1 MLTSAA
7 APLLI
12 ETYCKCSWA
21 LANKMSNFN
30 SNFLLKWILLT
41 LSLTFFEIA
50 GSFFLFFIHE
60 CPLWESVDH
69 GSWGS
74 TTVKDRGLRLF
85 PMALRQKLWQQKE
98 NWPSGKMEHG
108 NECKCQLFFDLYYAK
123 ILTVFPNWLG
133 TSHPFQKLIP
143 SSRKGRMIHCKRR
156 QVFSFFLFNKSH
168 LTELIKCFLEEKH
181 ICQVQLD
188 G

>member
-1 MLTSAA
+1 MNRCSHQQK
-7 APLLI
+7 LLI
-12 ETYCKCSWA
+12 ETYCTCSWA
-21 LANKMSNFN
+21 LANKVSNFN
-30 SNFLLKWILLT
+30 SNFLLNLL
-41 LSLTFFEIA
+41 LDFFFKNVLTDNLLITD
-50 GSFFLFFIHE
+50 
-60 CPLWESVDH
+60 PRYK
-69 GSWGS
+69 S

-85 PMALRQKLWQQKE
+85 PMALRQKVWQPKE

-123 ILTVFPNWLG
+123 ILTVFPNGLG
-133 TSHPFQKLIP
+133 TSLQFHKLIP
-143 SSRKGRMIHCKRR
+143 SSMNDPLQKKTR
-156 QVFSFFLFNKSH
+156 SLLFNKSH

>member
-1 MLTSAA
+1 M
-7 APLLI
+7 
-12 ETYCKCSWA
+12 
-21 LANKMSNFN
+21 NFN
-30 SNFLLKWILLT
+30 TPNNTPTWTDAHISRNFSLKLIAHVVGRWLIKCQT
-41 LSLTFFEIA
+41 LIPIFSLTF
-50 GSFFLFFIHE
+50 
-60 CPLWESVDH
+60 
-69 GSWGS
+69 SWISSLRMSSLIICWSRILLRYKS

-85 PMALRQKLWQQKE
+85 PMALRQKVWQPKE

-123 ILTVFPNWLG
+123 ILTVFPNGLG
-133 TSHPFQKLIP
+133 TSLQFHKLIP
-143 SSRKGRMIHCKRR
+143 SSMNDPLQKETR
-156 QVFSFFLFNKSH
+156 SLLFNKSH

>member
-1 MLTSAA
+1 MNFNTPNNTPTWTDAHISRNFSLKLIAHVVGRWLIKCQTLIPIFSFKNVLTDN
-7 APLLI
+7 LLI
-12 ETYCKCSWA
+12 TDLRYK
-21 LANKMSNFN
+21 
-30 SNFLLKWILLT
+30 
-41 LSLTFFEIA
+41 
-50 GSFFLFFIHE
+50 
-60 CPLWESVDH
+60 
-69 GSWGS
+69 S

-123 ILTVFPNWLG
+123 ILTVFPNGLG
-133 TSHPFQKLIP
+133 TSLQFHKLIP
-143 SSRKGRMIHCKRR
+143 SSMNDPLQKETR
-156 QVFSFFLFNKSH
+156 SLLFNKSH